1 MNDEQIALMFK
12 SLTDAVTQLTASN
25 AKQEAQINSQSEIIN
40 ALKNKGKKVPEP
52 EPYDLN
58 SGVTLPEFFIHFEGY
73 CTDLYGDAKKDA
85 WSPVLKKF
93 LEGAVKE
100 AYIGLK
106 GGNLAWDLLKDTLIK
121 QFADNV
127 QRTKNFKI
135 QFNALKKEESESL
148 LAFSIRVTHICEC
161 AHPHY
166 GSEELADMT
175 KSKFLEKLPCEIAE
189 KMAIIMVDTDLAAY
203 EYSKLVTLA
212 ERFEML
218 CAKIVIVEA
227 ATKVEIKASEPNT
240 TSDVQAV
247 VSLRPNGGALPK
259 VVCTHCNKGGHTH
272 DKCWT
277 LHTNLKPVRNNNN
290 NNQNRGNNYRGNSNN
305 NRGAQNNNN
314 QNNNGRKCYSCGIYG
329 HFANACPNRQYNPN
343 IPQQQ
348 YVNIPNQYQNMSN
361 QNRPQNAAVFNT
373 NRECNICHAQ
383 GQNFHV
389 WQQCPMAEI
398 NVTGIGGSAK
408 VHGKINLEL
417 NIGKNIKVCHPF
429 VIVDELANELLIG
442 ADFIRKNKFIIDISN
457 NKLLKN
463 SNNVE
468 VKTNFQVN
476 ATNNV
481 IKPKAVLINKKD
493 LDQTIDTS
501 KLNSEVRLTETFNLK
516 PHHSTVIQCKLN
528 DNFKNTVNVFSVGI
542 FPDNVTINNNLMIQS
557 SVVNSNVDRILMPII
572 NCSDEIV
579 QLKQGTIVAYAQ
591 KLVVKGNG
599 ELAEA
604 GFEWIKREVNTNQYK
619 KSESFMEMFRMS
631 EANLTKEE
639 NKRIEILL
647 NKYAKCISLN
657 DNDVGKTSTI
667 KHNIELVRDV
677 AIKQPIRRVNGEL
690 AERIEKTLEQDH
702 KDGIIRPS
710 NSPWSSCIVPIV
722 KKCGGLRLA
731 VDYRILNSLTVK
743 DSFPLPN
750 LNDAVYNLH
759 GSKYFSTLDLTRG
772 YYNVPMDEQSIPLTA
787 FSTSRSH
794 WEFVRMP
801 FGLCNAGATFQRLM
815 NMVLRGFSWS
825 ECICYIDDALILG
838 STFEEH
844 FKNLN
849 NVLECLSQHGLK
861 IKPAKCFLFRKE
873 VKFLGYEVSQKG
885 IMPDKKNIEGITNFP
900 IPKTVKQVRS
910 FLGIV
915 NFYRLHIPNCA
926 TIQKPLSELTGK
938 AKTLVWNDKA
948 ENAFNQLKKL
958 LTSPQLLA
966 YPNYE
971 SSEPLEI
978 HVDSSLTG
986 AGAILS
992 QKQSGVVRPIAFI
1005 STSWGISEQDYASTA
1020 RELAG
1025 LRWAVKKLAPFLRGR
1040 KFIVHTDNQPLV
1052 YLSNTKCISSRLA
1065 RTLEDLSDFDFEVKW
1080 IPGQSNIVADALSR
1094 MHESIL
1100 DSSRAKETLNVLG
1113 DSLKE
1118 IKMEG
1123 GGDSLI
1129 HCLSYFLTGNISDSL
1144 KLRQQ
1149 IVSELIAHPKLY
1161 GLD

>member
-1 MNDEQIALMFK
+1 MG
-12 SLTDAVTQLTASN
+12 SLTTQLTASN
-25 AKQEAQINSQSEIIN
+25 DKQESQINSQYAMIN

-52 EPYDLN
+52 EPFDLN
-58 SGVTLPEFFIHFEGY
+58 SGITLPEFFVHFENY

-106 GGNLAWDLLKDTLIK
+106 GGNLKWDILKDTLTR

-166 GSEELADMT
+166 GRDELADMT
-175 KSKFLEKLPCEIAE
+175 KSKFLEKLPYEVAE
-189 KMAIIMVDTDLAAY
+189 KMAIIMVDTDLSAY

-218 CAKIVIVEA
+218 CAKMVIVEA
-227 ATKVEIKASEPNT
+227 AAKAEIKASEPT

-259 VVCTHCNKGGHTH
+259 VVCTHCSKSGHTH

-277 LHTNLKPVRNNNN
+277 LHADLKPVRDTGTSNNNN
-290 NNQNRGNNYRGNSNN
+290 NNQNRSNNYRGNNNN
-305 NRGAQNNNN
+305 NRGALNNNN
-314 QNNNGRKCYSCGIYG
+314 QNNNGRKCYSCGMYG
-329 HFANACPNRQYNPN
+329 HFANACPNRQYNQN

-348 YVNIPNQYQNMSN
+348 YVNVPPQYQNMSN

-383 GQNFHV
+383 GQNFHI
-389 WQQCPMAEI
+389 WQQCPMVRNLQQNMSTSLTMDQVMVGINICKNPKSLDERLFIDCEIDNHIYKSLIDSGAEICLISIDNVNKNHNANLITKAEI
-398 NVTGIGGSAK
+398 NVTGIGGNAK

-417 NIGKNIKVCHPF
+417 NMGKDIKVCHPF
-429 VIVDELANELLIG
+429 IIVDELANELLLG
-442 ADFIRKNKFIIDISN
+442 ADFIRKNKFIIDMSN
-457 NKLLKN
+457 DKLLKN
-463 SNNVE
+463 SNNIE
-468 VKTNFQVN
+468 VKTSFQVN
-476 ATNNV
+476 TTNNV
-481 IKPKAVLINKKD
+481 IKPKAVLSNKNN
-493 LDQTIDTS
+493 LNQTVYTS

-516 PHHSTVIQCKLN
+516 PHHSTVVQCNLN

-542 FPDNVTINNNLMIQS
+542 FPDNVIINDNLMIQS
-557 SVVNSNVDRILMPII
+557 SVVNSNVNSILMPII
-572 NCSDEIV
+572 NCSDEVV
-579 QLKQGTIVAYAQ
+579 QLKQSTIIAYAQ
-591 KLVVKGNG
+591 KLVKRCNG

-604 GFEWIKREVNTNQYK
+604 GFEWVKKEVNTNQYK
-619 KSESFMEMFRMS
+619 KSESFMEMFRMN

-759 GSKYFSTLDLTRG
+759 GSKYFSTLNLTRG

-815 NMVLRGFSWS
+815 NLVLRGFSWS

-838 STFEEH
+838 STFDEH
-844 FKNLN
+844 FRNLS

-873 VKFLGYEVSQKG
+873 VKFLAGFL
-885 IMPDKKNIEGITNFP
+885 TNF
-900 IPKTVKQVRS
+900 QN
-910 FLGIV
+910 L
-915 NFYRLHIPNCA
+915 
-926 TIQKPLSELTGK
+926 
-938 AKTLVWNDKA
+938 
-948 ENAFNQLKKL
+948 
-958 LTSPQLLA
+958 
-966 YPNYE
+966 
-971 SSEPLEI
+971 
-978 HVDSSLTG
+978 
-986 AGAILS
+986 
-992 QKQSGVVRPIAFI
+992 
-1005 STSWGISEQDYASTA
+1005 
-1020 RELAG
+1020 
-1025 LRWAVKKLAPFLRGR
+1025 
-1040 KFIVHTDNQPLV
+1040 
-1052 YLSNTKCISSRLA
+1052 
-1065 RTLEDLSDFDFEVKW
+1065 
-1080 IPGQSNIVADALSR
+1080 
-1094 MHESIL
+1094 
-1100 DSSRAKETLNVLG
+1100 
-1113 DSLKE
+1113 
-1118 IKMEG
+1118 
-1123 GGDSLI
+1123 
-1129 HCLSYFLTGNISDSL
+1129 
-1144 KLRQQ
+1144 
-1149 IVSELIAHPKLY
+1149 
-1161 GLD
+1161 

>member
-1 MNDEQIALMFK
+1 MG
-12 SLTDAVTQLTASN
+12 SLTTQLTASN
-25 AKQEAQINSQSEIIN
+25 DKQESQINSQYAMIN

-52 EPYDLN
+52 EPFDLN
-58 SGVTLPEFFIHFEGY
+58 SGITLPEFFVHFENY

-106 GGNLAWDLLKDTLIK
+106 GGNLKWDILKDTLTR

-166 GSEELADMT
+166 GRDELADMT
-175 KSKFLEKLPCEIAE
+175 KSKFLEKLPYEVAE
-189 KMAIIMVDTDLAAY
+189 KMAIIMVDTDLSAY

-218 CAKIVIVEA
+218 CAKMVIVEA
-227 ATKVEIKASEPNT
+227 AAKAEIKASEPT

-259 VVCTHCNKGGHTH
+259 VVCTHCSKSGHTH

-277 LHTNLKPVRNNNN
+277 LHADLKPVRDTGTSNNNN
-290 NNQNRGNNYRGNSNN
+290 NNQNRSNNYRGNNNN
-305 NRGAQNNNN
+305 NRGALNNNN
-314 QNNNGRKCYSCGIYG
+314 QNNNGRKCYSCGMYG
-329 HFANACPNRQYNPN
+329 HFANACPNRQYNQN

-348 YVNIPNQYQNMSN
+348 YVNVPPQYQNMSN

-383 GQNFHV
+383 GQNFHI
-389 WQQCPMAEI
+389 WQQCPMVRNLQQNMPNHGSGHDCEIDNHIYKSLIDSGAEICLISIDNVNKNHNANLITKAEI
-398 NVTGIGGSAK
+398 NVTGIGGNAK
-408 VHGKINLEL
+408 VH
-417 NIGKNIKVCHPF
+417 
-429 VIVDELANELLIG
+429 VDELANELLLG
-442 ADFIRKNKFIIDISN
+442 ADFIRKNKFIIDMSN
-457 NKLLKN
+457 DKLLKN
-463 SNNVE
+463 SNNIE
-468 VKTNFQVN
+468 VKTSFQVN
-476 ATNNV
+476 TTNNV
-481 IKPKAVLINKKD
+481 IKPKAVLSNKNN
-493 LDQTIDTS
+493 LNQTVYTS

-516 PHHSTVIQCKLN
+516 PHHSTVVQCNLN

-542 FPDNVTINNNLMIQS
+542 FPDNVIINDNLMIQS
-557 SVVNSNVDRILMPII
+557 SVVNSNVNSILMPII
-572 NCSDEIV
+572 NCSDEVV
-579 QLKQGTIVAYAQ
+579 QLKQSTIIAYAQ
-591 KLVVKGNG
+591 KLVKRCNG

-604 GFEWIKREVNTNQYK
+604 GFEWVKKEVNTNQYK
-619 KSESFMEMFRMS
+619 KSESFMEMFRMN

-759 GSKYFSTLDLTRG
+759 GSKYFSTLNLTRG

-794 WEFVRMP
+794 WEFVVANEKS
-801 FGLCNAGATFQRLM
+801 FCGTQQYYLQQYQT
-815 NMVLRGFSWS
+815 
-825 ECICYIDDALILG
+825 IIY
-838 STFEEH
+838 
-844 FKNLN
+844 
-849 NVLECLSQHGLK
+849 
-861 IKPAKCFLFRKE
+861 LF
-873 VKFLGYEVSQKG
+873 
-885 IMPDKKNIEGITNFP
+885 IN
-900 IPKTVKQVRS
+900 
-910 FLGIV
+910 
-915 NFYRLHIPNCA
+915 
-926 TIQKPLSELTGK
+926 
-938 AKTLVWNDKA
+938 
-948 ENAFNQLKKL
+948 
-958 LTSPQLLA
+958 
-966 YPNYE
+966 
-971 SSEPLEI
+971 
-978 HVDSSLTG
+978 
-986 AGAILS
+986 
-992 QKQSGVVRPIAFI
+992 
-1005 STSWGISEQDYASTA
+1005 
-1020 RELAG
+1020 
-1025 LRWAVKKLAPFLRGR
+1025 
-1040 KFIVHTDNQPLV
+1040 
-1052 YLSNTKCISSRLA
+1052 
-1065 RTLEDLSDFDFEVKW
+1065 
-1080 IPGQSNIVADALSR
+1080 
-1094 MHESIL
+1094 
-1100 DSSRAKETLNVLG
+1100 
-1113 DSLKE
+1113 
-1118 IKMEG
+1118 
-1123 GGDSLI
+1123 
-1129 HCLSYFLTGNISDSL
+1129 
-1144 KLRQQ
+1144 
-1149 IVSELIAHPKLY
+1149 
-1161 GLD
+1161 

>member
-389 WQQCPMAEI
+389 WQQCPM
-398 NVTGIGGSAK
+398 
-408 VHGKINLEL
+408 
-417 NIGKNIKVCHPF
+417 
-429 VIVDELANELLIG
+429 
-442 ADFIRKNKFIIDISN
+442 
-457 NKLLKN
+457 
-463 SNNVE
+463 
-468 VKTNFQVN
+468 
-476 ATNNV
+476 
-481 IKPKAVLINKKD
+481 
-493 LDQTIDTS
+493 
-501 KLNSEVRLTETFNLK
+501 VRHL
-516 PHHSTVIQCKLN
+516 Q
-528 DNFKNTVNVFSVGI
+528 
-542 FPDNVTINNNLMIQS
+542 
-557 SVVNSNVDRILMPII
+557 
-572 NCSDEIV
+572 
-579 QLKQGTIVAYAQ
+579 
-591 KLVVKGNG
+591 
-599 ELAEA
+599 
-604 GFEWIKREVNTNQYK
+604 
-619 KSESFMEMFRMS
+619 
-631 EANLTKEE
+631 
-639 NKRIEILL
+639 
-647 NKYAKCISLN
+647 
-657 DNDVGKTSTI
+657 
-667 KHNIELVRDV
+667 
-677 AIKQPIRRVNGEL
+677 
-690 AERIEKTLEQDH
+690 
-702 KDGIIRPS
+702 
-710 NSPWSSCIVPIV
+710 
-722 KKCGGLRLA
+722 
-731 VDYRILNSLTVK
+731 
-743 DSFPLPN
+743 
-750 LNDAVYNLH
+750 
-759 GSKYFSTLDLTRG
+759 
-772 YYNVPMDEQSIPLTA
+772 QSITNTP
-787 FSTSRSH
+787 S
-794 WEFVRMP
+794 
-801 FGLCNAGATFQRLM
+801 AT
-815 NMVLRGFSWS
+815 
-825 ECICYIDDALILG
+825 
-838 STFEEH
+838 T
-844 FKNLN
+844 
-849 NVLECLSQHGLK
+849 
-861 IKPAKCFLFRKE
+861 
-873 VKFLGYEVSQKG
+873 
-885 IMPDKKNIEGITNFP
+885 
-900 IPKTVKQVRS
+900 
-910 FLGIV
+910 
-915 NFYRLHIPNCA
+915 
-926 TIQKPLSELTGK
+926 
-938 AKTLVWNDKA
+938 
-948 ENAFNQLKKL
+948 
-958 LTSPQLLA
+958 
-966 YPNYE
+966 
-971 SSEPLEI
+971 
-978 HVDSSLTG
+978 
-986 AGAILS
+986 
-992 QKQSGVVRPIAFI
+992 
-1005 STSWGISEQDYASTA
+1005 
-1020 RELAG
+1020 
-1025 LRWAVKKLAPFLRGR
+1025 
-1040 KFIVHTDNQPLV
+1040 
-1052 YLSNTKCISSRLA
+1052 
-1065 RTLEDLSDFDFEVKW
+1065 DLSITPYTD
-1080 IPGQSNIVADALSR
+1080 
-1094 MHESIL
+1094 
-1100 DSSRAKETLNVLG
+1100 LNG
-1113 DSLKE
+1113 
-1118 IKMEG
+1118 
-1123 GGDSLI
+1123 
-1129 HCLSYFLTGNISDSL
+1129 
-1144 KLRQQ
+1144 
-1149 IVSELIAHPKLY
+1149 
-1161 GLD
+1161 